1 MAPAGTFCGGRRV
14 FLHSPGL
21 LPASHR
27 AGREGTMVFV
37 AGQKHQSFVP
47 AEMQR
52 VHTPFAVVLVSHNW
66 IWKNELNVSKLV
78 KNTEV

>member
-21 LPASHR
+21 LPA
-27 AGREGTMVFV
+27 GREGTMVFV
-37 AGQKHQSFVP
+37 AGQKYQNFVP
-47 AEMQR
+47 VEMLWI
-52 VHTPFAVVLVSHNW
+52 HTLFAVVLVSHNW
-66 IWKNELNVSKLV
+66 IWKNELELRELV